1 LSEEPESN
9 ADADLPSFQLE
20 RIKDLVGD
28 DVTIVNSIVQLFI
41 REGSRIANEVEK
53 AVHENDIAM
62 IRARL
67 HELRPNLHN
76 MGMERAM
83 GFLENFRAHIIDD
96 KMVGSAESIG
106 LKMVDEMRV
115 GIKDME
121 HYLSQFN

>member
-1 LSEEPESN
+1 
-9 ADADLPSFQLE
+9 
-20 RIKDLVGD
+20 
-28 DVTIVNSIVQLFI
+28 VNSIVQLFI

-106 LKMVDEMRV
+106 LKMVEEMRV